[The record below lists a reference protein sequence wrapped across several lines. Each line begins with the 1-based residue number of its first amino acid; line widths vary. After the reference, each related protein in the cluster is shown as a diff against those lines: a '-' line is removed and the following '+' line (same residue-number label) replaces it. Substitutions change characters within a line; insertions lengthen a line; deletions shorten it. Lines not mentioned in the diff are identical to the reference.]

1 MESKRKLTQSEID
14 GILDFIKPQLGIP
27 RVTALSIVKL
37 NKEKF
42 SKQLVD
48 VLVYPSIIPKLKKN
62 MQEMYERSRI
72 QAGESVGIITAQSF
86 GQFQTQSTLNSFHK
100 AGLSEKTVVSG
111 VARFTE
117 ILDATK
123 SPKGSSCVVY
133 FKEGKESLEKLRG
146 TINHTIVGLT
156 LKQVS
161 DKITINMDKAP
172 EPWYDIYEKL
182 FGNNAFRQHRAC
194 ISVSF
199 NQKML
204 YQYNLTLSTIAK
216 KIECVYADLFCVFSP
231 LHMLRMDIFV
241 DLSTI
246 QLPDK
251 MMHYV
256 TPDNMHSVYLEDVV
270 MENLEKFLV
279 CGIEG
284 ISNMFFTSEKGEWF
298 IETEGTNLSDILA
311 HPKVDISR
319 TTTNNIWEIYHTLG
333 IEATRQYM
341 IEELTGSMAGIN
353 PCHSKLL
360 ADKMTYNGII
370 VSISRYG
377 MRSEGSGAL
386 AKASFEEM
394 LDNILNA
401 AAHGEKESTDGVSVG
416 IICGNLG
423 KFGTGICDL
432 RLDVPKL
439 MGLPPI
445 IEDKVEE
452 IQFVIEEED

>member
-1 MESKRKLTQSEID
+1 MTTKRNLTQKEID
-14 GILDFIKPQLGIP
+14 DILDFIRPQLGIP
-27 RVTALSIVKL
+27 KEVAMSIVKI

-42 SKQLVD
+42 LKQLVG
-48 VLVYPSIIPKLKKN
+48 VLVYPSIIPKLKKQL
-62 MQEMYERSRI
+62 QETYERSKI

-111 VARFTE
+111 VSRFTE

-123 SPKGSSCVVY
+123 SPKGASCVIY
-133 FKEGKESLEKLRG
+133 FKDDNDSLEKLRG
-146 TINHTIVGLT
+146 TIGHSVVGLT
-156 LKQVS
+156 LKQIS
-161 DKITINMDKAP
+161 DKMTIVMEKGE
-172 EPWYDIYEKL
+172 EPWYGIFEKMY
-182 FGNNAFRQHRAC
+182 NNNFRQHTAC
-194 ISVSF
+194 ISVKF
-199 NQKML
+199 NQKSL
-204 YQYNLTLSTIAK
+204 YQYNLTLETIAK
-216 KIECVYADLFCVFSP
+216 KIEATYADLFCVFSP

-241 DLSTI
+241 DMAAI
-246 QLPDK
+246 QLPEK

-256 TPDNMHSVYLEDVV
+256 TSENMYSVYVEDVV
-270 MENLEKFLV
+270 LVNLEKFLV

-284 ISNMFFTSEKGEWF
+284 ISNMFFTSEKNEWF
-298 IETEGTNLSDILA
+298 IETEGSNFSDVLA

-319 TTTNNIWEIYHTLG
+319 TFTNDIWEIYNTLG

-341 IEELTGSMAGIN
+341 IEELTSSMSGIN
-353 PCHSKLL
+353 PCHSRLL

-386 AKASFEEM
+386 AKASFEET

-401 AAHGEKESTDGVSVG
+401 AAHGEKETTDGVSVG
-416 IICGNLG
+416 IICGKLG
-423 KFGTGICDL
+423 RFGTGICDV

-439 MGLPPI
+439 LGMPPI
-445 IEDKVEE
+445 VEDTVEE
-452 IQFVIEEED
+452 IIEFVD